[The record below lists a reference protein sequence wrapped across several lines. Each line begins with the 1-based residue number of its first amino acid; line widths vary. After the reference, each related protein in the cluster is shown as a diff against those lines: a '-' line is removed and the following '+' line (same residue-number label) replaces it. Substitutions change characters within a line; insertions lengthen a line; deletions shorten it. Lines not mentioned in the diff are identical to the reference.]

1 LGAILSRH
9 RVEVRDC
16 QWALDRD
23 CPKATA
29 VTELQV
35 SMARLDVTEQ
45 SRVPLPPDALRKAVH
60 RLVPLA

>member
-1 LGAILSRH
+1 
-9 RVEVRDC
+9 
-16 QWALDRD
+16 LDRD